1 MAFGISVYPGL
12 DNTPEENIALI
23 RRAARLGFTRLFT
36 SLHIPEHDKA
46 AFADELHAILDA
58 ARGARLDLI
67 ADVTPESADL
77 LGLAA
82 CTPETFCAF
91 GIQTLRLDD
100 GFDVRDI
107 ASFTRSRPGARIQL
121 NASTVSEEFLTALSK
136 NGADF
141 SQMEALH
148 NFYPR
153 TGTGLSI
160 RALSEKTALLHR
172 FGVRVGAFVATQ
184 DGRKRSPLRD
194 GLPTLELH
202 RNFPVGLAARHLAAL
217 GLDDLFLSDALP
229 TDNELTAL
237 AGATPNLVTLRA
249 VPTIENNAVRRFLA
263 EPFTARP
270 DEARDAVRAVEG
282 RARAKALSLPLL
294 PENTNPR
301 PFGAI
306 TWDNADYLR
315 YAGEL
320 QIIKRPQSADP
331 RTNVIAHIREEER
344 FLISCIRPGARFRI
358 LLDE

>member
-12 DNTPEENIALI
+12 DNTQAENIALI
-23 RRAARLGFTRLFT
+23 RRAARLGVTRLFT
-36 SLHIPEHDKA
+36 SLHIPEHDKT
-46 AFADELHAILDA
+46 AFADELRAILGA
-58 ARGARLDLI
+58 ARDARLDLI
-67 ADVTPESADL
+67 ADVTPESADI

-82 CTPETFCAF
+82 CTPEPFCAF

-100 GFDVRDI
+100 GFEVSEI
-107 ASFTRSRPGARIQL
+107 ASFTRSKTGARIQL

-153 TGTGLSI
+153 TGTGLSV
-160 RALSEKTALLHR
+160 RALADKTALLHR

-202 RNFPVGLAARHLAAL
+202 RNISVDLAARHLAAL

-229 TDNELTAL
+229 TDGELAAL
-237 AGATPNLVTLRA
+237 AGATPNLVALRA
-249 VPTIENNAVRRFLA
+249 IPAMESNALRRFLA

-270 DEARDAVRAVEG
+270 DEARDAVRAVES
-282 RARAKALSLPLL
+282 RTRAKALSLPLL
-294 PENTNPR
+294 PENAAPR
-301 PFGAI
+301 PFGAV
-306 TWDNADYLR
+306 TLDNIDYRR

-320 QIIKRPQSADP
+320 QIIKRPQPADP

-344 FLISCIRPGARFRI
+344 FLLPCIRPGARFRI